1 MRFPTPNPSPG
12 RGNLY
17 TRESSCATLPRAPKE
32 GESPKVSRL
41 SMGRGHSFSRN
52 RPLSLRR
59 AHPRTPWEREG
70 ESVVALAQDSLQR
83 PHESGGCLRSR
94 LGVPPYAEFSTRK
107 DLHKVAVYELNIG
120 VSLAKRGTPRHL
132 LCHPPKLGGLSL
144 QPAHP
149 RTPWEREG
157 ESVVALAKTDE
168 PSQISRP
175 SLGKGW
181 GWGLASFEKKY
192 WAHTQ

>member
-1 MRFPTPNPSPG
+1 MRCPTPNPSPG
-12 RGNLY
+12 RG
-17 TRESSCATLPRAPKE
+17 TT
-32 GESPKVSRL
+32 
-41 SMGRGHSFSRN
+41 FSRI
-52 RPLSLRR
+52 RCYA

-83 PHESGGCLRSR
+83 PHESGSCLRSR
-94 LGVPPYAEFSTRK
+94 LGVPPYAAFSTRK
-107 DLHKVAVYELNIG
+107 DLYKVAV
-120 VSLAKRGTPRHL
+120 
-132 LCHPPKLGGLSL
+132 L

-157 ESVVALAKTDE
+157 ESVVALAQTDE
-168 PSQISRP
+168 PSQLSSP

>member
-1 MRFPTPNPSPG
+1 MRRPTPTPSPG
-12 RGNLY
+12 REN
-17 TRESSCATLPRAPKE
+17 T
-32 GESPKVSRL
+32 
-41 SMGRGHSFSRN
+41 FSRM
-52 RPLSLRR
+52 RCYA
-59 AHPRTPWEREG
+59 AHPRTPW
-70 ESVVALAQDSLQR
+70 D
-83 PHESGGCLRSR
+83 
-94 LGVPPYAEFSTRK
+94 
-107 DLHKVAVYELNIG
+107 
-120 VSLAKRGTPRHL
+120 
-132 LCHPPKLGGLSL
+132 
-144 QPAHP
+144 P